1 MITKAIIITISF
13 FLSWMAKEKR
23 VPGLPVRDCAASP
36 NNLALRCP
44 KPGAIDVKAKAIS
57 EHLALVPG
65 PRQFVP
71 FVAMPYAPTLLPLTV
86 AHTAIVS

>member
-1 MITKAIIITISF
+1 
-13 FLSWMAKEKR
+13 MAKEKR

-86 AHTAIVS
+86 AHTAIVF